1 MYHKVGKKQ
10 CSNSGQKWIDINPV
24 ESDLIVQPPPLWNF
38 LGLWPPPPH
47 PPGISL
53 RGGGLDIFWNHTI
66 TIIIIITQHQNKLY
80 NKWPD
85 KTIYAK

>member
-1 MYHKVGKKQ
+1 M
-10 CSNSGQKWIDINPV
+10 GQKWIDINPL

-38 LGLWPPPPH
+38 LGLS
-47 PPGISL
+47 PGISL
-53 RGGGLDIFWNHTI
+53 SGGGLDIFWNHTI
-66 TIIIIITQHQNKLY
+66 VFIIIIIIIIITQHQNKLY